1 MYTEPMTLMTVVN
14 AFVNQRISTNLKK
27 KKKVGKTLI
36 QKTNYTK
43 IKNTEYHDLQ
53 THTCTHSYK

>member
-27 KKKVGKTLI
+27 KKSGKNT
-36 QKTNYTK
+36 YTK
-43 IKNTEYHDLQ
+43 DKLYKN
-53 THTCTHSYK
+53 

>member
-27 KKKVGKTLI
+27 KKKSGKNT
-36 QKTNYTK
+36 YTK
-43 IKNTEYHDLQ
+43 DKLYKN
-53 THTCTHSYK
+53 